1 MYCLGDMVMEPTID
15 WEIIDEPELL
25 GTYLVF
31 FFNNQASSGTAQYLT
46 GPPRKKS
53 NPQAII
59 PLHNMYQR
67 LAFLI

>member
-31 FFNNQASSGTAQYLT
+31 FLIIKRQVAQL
-46 GPPRKKS
+46 S
-53 NPQAII
+53 I
-59 PLHNMYQR
+59 
-67 LAFLI
+67 